1 MNLHS
6 FSDDSADSP
15 ALLARS
21 LGKLRQ
27 AWPYRYFGV
36 IVKNFLTLFALKKN
50 KDTERDIALGD
61 QVTLPEEFLNTI
73 SRMPDNQDRK
83 NRQA

>member
-36 IVKNFLTLFALKKN
+36 IVKNFLTLFTHEKN
-50 KDTERDIALGD
+50 EGTERDIALGD
-61 QVTLPEEFLNTI
+61 QVTLPEEFLDTV
-73 SRMPDNQDRK
+73 SRMPESKDQK
-83 NRQA
+83 K